1 MIDSLKRWNDFF
13 RIQRRGR
20 LSLGSVFDYQNRK
33 LRRLVEHAYHH
44 VAHYRALL
52 DKAGLRPEDIR
63 EVSDLARFPLT
74 TKKDLRKAAAKDL
87 LSDSVRPA
95 ALPVFKTTGST
106 GVPLIVRR
114 SKAEDFLF
122 HLIRMRTIR
131 SYGLRV
137 RDHVVR
143 LRSGNLDHV
152 PLSWRLARA
161 LGLFR
166 QSIVNTEGTPQKNAA
181 DLLALRPDVLTG
193 YNSSLARIARIIT
206 LDHKTVLPLRF
217 VVGGADMLT
226 PLLRKQIQEAF
237 ETKVSDSYECV
248 ELGMI
253 AWECLETGLYHVCDD
268 NVILEVLADGRPARE
283 GERGEVVV
291 TSLHLQ
297 AMPFIRYRLEDIVT
311 VGPSTCPCGRPF
323 RTLKTIEA
331 KKQDYFRLPGG
342 HEFYPWSISLLLI
355 DIAPWVLQFQL
366 VQERVD
372 RVVMRAEALT
382 RPSDDELAR
391 VQKEVRPLLGPAVEF
406 EIEIVPELKP
416 TPGGKF
422 WMRRSLVNS
431 MYEDADGSP
440 DRAGPEE
447 TARLPGK
454 AD

>member
-1 MIDSLKRWNDFF
+1 
-13 RIQRRGR
+13 
-20 LSLGSVFDYQNRK
+20 
-33 LRRLVEHAYHH
+33 
-44 VAHYRALL
+44 
-52 DKAGLRPEDIR
+52 
-63 EVSDLARFPLT
+63 
-74 TKKDLRKAAAKDL
+74 
-87 LSDSVRPA
+87 
-95 ALPVFKTTGST
+95 
-106 GVPLIVRR
+106 
-114 SKAEDFLF
+114 
-122 HLIRMRTIR
+122 
-131 SYGLRV
+131 
-137 RDHVVR
+137 
-143 LRSGNLDHV
+143 
-152 PLSWRLARA
+152 
-161 LGLFR
+161 
-166 QSIVNTEGTPQKNAA
+166 
-181 DLLALRPDVLTG
+181 
-193 YNSSLARIARIIT
+193 
-206 LDHKTVLPLRF
+206 
-217 VVGGADMLT
+217 
-226 PLLRKQIQEAF
+226 
-237 ETKVSDSYECV
+237 
-248 ELGMI
+248 
-253 AWECLETGLYHVCDD
+253 
-268 NVILEVLADGRPARE
+268 VILEVLADGRPARE

-297 AMPFIRYRLEDIVT
+297 AMPFIRYRLEDIVM